1 MYYKLPSN
9 NLYGDEPIEI
19 NLPDN
24 WDVYESRI
32 KEEATPALDKADI
45 RTRIL
50 HPIGTDR
57 ISRCVSEKTS
67 AVIIVDDITRPTPL
81 REIVE
86 ILIDEMIYGGVHKEN
101 IWLIVAS
108 GAHGPM
114 YQEDFERKLGKDI
127 ISEFEVYNHNPFGKC
142 LYLGHTSNGIPV
154 EINADVMTAD
164 YKIAVG
170 TMMPHSFY
178 GFSGGAK
185 SVLPGTA
192 SLKGSLNYRVGEVF
206 QKL

>member
-1 MYYKLPSN
+1 MRGSL
-9 NLYGDEPIEI
+9 
-19 NLPDN
+19 
-24 WDVYESRI
+24 
-32 KEEATPALDKADI
+32 
-45 RTRIL
+45 
-50 HPIGTDR
+50 
-57 ISRCVSEKTS
+57 EKTS
-67 AVIIVDDITRPTPL
+67 YLSL
-81 REIVE
+81 RS
-86 ILIDEMIYGGVHKEN
+86 N
-101 IWLIVAS
+101 
-108 GAHGPM
+108 
-114 YQEDFERKLGKDI
+114 
-127 ISEFEVYNHNPFGKC
+127 NHNPFGKC